1 MSESENKRSSN
12 GVFLVIIFL
21 LLGGM
26 AVMSYMWSNKRTELN
41 NCTNEN
47 NVLKSDMQG
56 MNEMMQ
62 GYVGSMSNDLKTDFK
77 NMLKT
82 YDQLIEK
89 DQSKADSL
97 NQQKEKILGLMKDLD
112 AAKRNGKLT
121 ASQLYKLKKE
131 NETLRDIMKSY
142 VHQIDSLNTLNIK
155 LGSQLDETNS
165 KLSTTVV
172 ERDTYKKD
180 AEVKGEQVKKGSR
193 LQAYSFS
200 SQALR
205 MKLNK
210 TTEATEKAKN
220 VVQFRSNFT
229 ISENQLTS
237 AGKKSV
243 YMQIIGPDGQ
253 TLQSRSSNT
262 VDTESG
268 TVAYSDKKD
277 IDYQNQAVDVTIYY
291 DLRGEGTAKGTYKV
305 KIYCDGNLI
314 GSDSFS
320 LK

>member
-1 MSESENKRSSN
+1 MSESETKKSSN
-12 GVFLVIIFL
+12 LVFIIIIFL

-26 AVMSYMWSNKRTELN
+26 GAMSYLWSNKRTELN

-47 NVLKSDMQG
+47 NVLKSDMKG
-56 MNEMMQ
+56 MNDMMQ
-62 GYVGSMSNDLKTDFK
+62 GYVGNMSNDLKTDFK
-77 NMLKT
+77 NMLNT
-82 YDQLIEK
+82 YDQLIELDK
-89 DQSKADSL
+89 SKSDSL
-97 NQQKEKILGLMKDLD
+97 NQQKEKILSLIKNLD

-121 ASQLYKLKKE
+121 ASELFKLKKE
-131 NETLRDIMKSY
+131 NETLREIMKSY
-142 VHQIDSLNTLNIK
+142 VHQIDSLNTLNIR
-155 LGSQLDETNS
+155 LGSQLDETNT

-172 ERDTYKKD
+172 ERDSYKKD
-180 AEVKGEQVKKGSR
+180 AEEKAEQVKKGSR

-210 TTEATEKAKN
+210 TTEPTEKAKN
-220 VVQFRSNFT
+220 VVQFRSSFT
-229 ISENQLTS
+229 ISENQLSS

-253 TLQSRSSNT
+253 TLQSRSTNT
-262 VDTESG
+262 VETESG

>member
-1 MSESENKRSSN
+1 MSESETKKSSN
-12 GVFLVIIFL
+12 LVFIIIIFL

-26 AVMSYMWSNKRTELN
+26 GAMSYLWSNKRTELN

-47 NVLKSDMQG
+47 NVLKSDMKG
-56 MNEMMQ
+56 MNDMMQ
-62 GYVGSMSNDLKTDFK
+62 GYVGNMSNDLKTDFK
-77 NMLKT
+77 NMLNT
-82 YDQLIEK
+82 YDQLIELDK
-89 DQSKADSL
+89 SKSDSL
-97 NQQKEKILGLMKDLD
+97 NQQKEKILSLIKNLD

-121 ASQLYKLKKE
+121 ASELFKLKKE
-131 NETLRDIMKSY
+131 NETLREIMKSY
-142 VHQIDSLNTLNIK
+142 VHQIDSLNTLNIR
-155 LGSQLDETNS
+155 LGSQLDETNT

-172 ERDTYKKD
+172 ERDSYKKD
-180 AEVKGEQVKKGSR
+180 AEEKAEQVKKGSR

-210 TTEATEKAKN
+210 TTESTEKAKN
-220 VVQFRSNFT
+220 VVQFRSSFT
-229 ISENQLTS
+229 ISENQLSS

-253 TLQSRSSNT
+253 TLQSRSTNT
-262 VDTESG
+262 VETESG

>member
-1 MSESENKRSSN
+1 MK
-12 GVFLVIIFL
+12 
-21 LLGGM
+21 
-26 AVMSYMWSNKRTELN
+26 
-41 NCTNEN
+41 
-47 NVLKSDMQG
+47 G
-56 MNEMMQ
+56 MNDMMQ

-77 NMLKT
+77 NMLNT
-82 YDQLIEK
+82 YDQLIELDK
-89 DQSKADSL
+89 SKSDSL
-97 NQQKEKILGLMKDLD
+97 NQQKEKILSLIKNLD

-121 ASQLYKLKKE
+121 ASELFKLKKE
-131 NETLRDIMKSY
+131 NETLREIMKSY
-142 VHQIDSLNTLNIK
+142 VHQIDSLNTLNIR
-155 LGSQLDETNS
+155 LGSQLDETNT

-172 ERDTYKKD
+172 ERDSYKKD
-180 AEVKGEQVKKGSR
+180 AEEKAEQVKKGSR

-210 TTEATEKAKN
+210 TTEPTEKAKN
-220 VVQFRSNFT
+220 VVQFRSSFT
-229 ISENQLTS
+229 ISENQLSS

-253 TLQSRSSNT
+253 TLQSRSTNT
-262 VDTESG
+262 VETESG

>member
-1 MSESENKRSSN
+1 MSESETKKSSN
-12 GVFLVIIFL
+12 LVFIIIIFL

-26 AVMSYMWSNKRTELN
+26 GAMSYLWSNKRTELN

-47 NVLKSDMQG
+47 NVLKSDMKG
-56 MNEMMQ
+56 MNDMMQ

-77 NMLKT
+77 NMLNT
-82 YDQLIEK
+82 YDQLIELDK
-89 DQSKADSL
+89 SKSDSL
-97 NQQKEKILGLMKDLD
+97 NQQKEKILSLIKNLD

-121 ASQLYKLKKE
+121 ASELFKLKKE
-131 NETLRDIMKSY
+131 NETLREIMKSY
-142 VHQIDSLNTLNIK
+142 VHQIDSLNTLNIR
-155 LGSQLDETNS
+155 LGSQLDETNT

-172 ERDTYKKD
+172 ERDSYKKD
-180 AEVKGEQVKKGSR
+180 AEEKAEQVKKGSR

-210 TTEATEKAKN
+210 TTEPTEKAKN
-220 VVQFRSNFT
+220 VVQFRSSFT
-229 ISENQLTS
+229 ISENQLSS

-253 TLQSRSSNT
+253 TLQSRSTNT
-262 VDTESG
+262 VETESG